1 MAELALRMAFSVAQ
15 ITVVMGI
22 IMLTVMILT
31 LAERKVLGWM
41 QDRMGPM
48 EVGPYGLL
56 QPVADG
62 LKLFFKEDIV
72 PAGANKFLFSL
83 APILALVPALI
94 GFAVIPFGPDTTLE
108 LFGITFKPFI
118 ISDINIGILYILA
131 FTSIGAYGIILGG
144 WASNS
149 KYSLLG
155 GLRSAAQVIS
165 YELNVGLAIVGVLL
179 LAGSLSLVKITQAQ
193 AGWFW
198 NWYIFAPPFPQIFAF
213 VVYVISAVA
222 ETNRVPFDLPE
233 AESELVAGFFTE
245 YSGMRFAF
253 FFIAEYGNMILVSC
267 IAAALFL
274 GGWNAPYPGTALARM
289 GFVQFAW
296 VENVMW
302 FAAKVYFFLFL
313 FFWLRATLPRLRYDQ
328 LMRFG
333 WKVMLPIAL
342 GNILVTAIAAYLFP
356 MGK

>member
-1 MAELALRMAFSVAQ
+1 MELLVFAGAAVVK
-15 ITVVMGI
+15 ITVVMGVVL
-22 IMLTVMILT
+22 LTVAFLT
-31 LAERKVLGWM
+31 LAERKVLSWM

-48 EVGPYGLL
+48 EVGPYGTL
-56 QPVADG
+56 QPIADG
-62 LKLFFKEDIV
+62 IKLFFKEDII
-72 PAGANKFLFSL
+72 PAGANRFLFSL
-83 APILALVPALI
+83 APILSLVPAFI
-94 GFAVIPFGPDTTLE
+94 GFAVVPYGPNREIE
-108 LFGITFKPFI
+108 LFGVTIKPFI
-118 ISDINIGILYILA
+118 ITDINIGILYILA
-131 FTSIGAYGIILGG
+131 FASIGAYGVILGG
-144 WASNS
+144 WASNN

-179 LAGSLSLVKITQAQ
+179 LAGSLSLVKITEAQ
-193 AGWFW
+193 TGWFW
-198 NWYIFAPPFPQIFAF
+198 NWFIFAPPFPQIFAF

-222 ETNRVPFDLPE
+222 ETNRLPFDLPE

-253 FFIAEYGNMILVSC
+253 FFLAEYANMILVSC

-274 GGWNAPYPGTALARM
+274 GGWNAPAPFLQFHGSLAHLLWLS
-289 GFVQFAW
+289 ATI
-296 VENVMW
+296 W
-302 FAAKVYFFLFL
+302 FAVKVYFFLFL

-342 GNILVTAIAAYLFP
+342 GNILITAIAAYLFP
-356 MGK
+356 K